1 MQKRSQDTHLDV
13 DEHAVVRLV
22 QNFVTLHVQRKLE
35 RNFCF
40 AAGKFSWLHHFDGTV
55 DDLDGLQGH
64 AQVDPSARASCYVTV
79 ASESTP
85 GRPHTLTPAPPPPSC
100 CSGSLALSK
109 LGSFLGLDA
118 AVLGASRKC
127 TDTLLSLIPK
137 YLSLTVP

>member
-85 GRPHTLTPAPPPPSC
+85 GRPHTLTPAPPPPHP
-100 CSGSLALSK
+100 
-109 LGSFLGLDA
+109 A
-118 AVLGASRKC
+118 ALGAWRCPSW
-127 TDTLLSLIPK
+127 
-137 YLSLTVP
+137 VHF